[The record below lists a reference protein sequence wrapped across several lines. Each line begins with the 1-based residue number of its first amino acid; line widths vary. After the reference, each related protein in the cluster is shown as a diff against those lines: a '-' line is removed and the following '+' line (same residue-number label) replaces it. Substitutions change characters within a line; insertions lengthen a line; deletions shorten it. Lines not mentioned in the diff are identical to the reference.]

1 MEFLENNVSINLG
14 NQEQTT
20 LQEIK
25 DHLVEEVK
33 AELHNKGY
41 EIIPQD
47 YEGQKD
53 LVKLVDKANQ
63 LKVAYEQECERIKNR
78 YKDDVAK
85 QKINVLTVDY
95 ELDKKDL
102 LNEVDQVL
110 EKDAKYRA
118 DSIERL
124 QNTDEYK
131 VQRKETLETLAL
143 LKQAGVGE
151 IPTEVFLDL
160 IGNVVEAK
168 DSKTLALIG
177 LMTGKGMNAAVVE
190 QLQGNIASYQNNNE
204 LVNFANSA
212 REFIATNKDSL
223 SLFAYMKKYE

>member
-1 MEFLENNVSINLG
+1 MEEVSINLD

-33 AELHNKGY
+33 VELQNKGY
-41 EIIPQD
+41 EVIPQG

-102 LNEVDQVL
+102 LAEVDQVL

-124 QNTDEYK
+124 QKSEEYK
-131 VQRKETLETLAL
+131 ANKKECFEMLKL
-143 LKQAGVGE
+143 LQGTE
-151 IPTEVFLDL
+151 IPYQM
-160 IGNVVEAK
+160 VEQIIIPLVGAK
-168 DSKTLALIG
+168 DTFALDVAKLLVG
-177 LMTGKGMNAAVVE
+177 SNTTNAYLIDTAI
-190 QLQGNIASYQNNNE
+190 NSINAYQQNNE
-204 LVNFANSA
+204 LVNFANTA
-212 REFIATNKDSL
+212 KEFISSGKDSL
-223 SLFAYMKKYE
+223 TLFAYMKNYS

>member
-1 MEFLENNVSINLG
+1 MDEVSINL
-14 NQEQTT
+14 NEQEQTT
-20 LQEIK
+20 LQDIK
-25 DHLVEEVK
+25 DELINEVK
-33 AELHNKGY
+33 AELQNKGY
-41 EIIPQD
+41 EIIPQG
-47 YEGQKD
+47 YTGQQD
-53 LVKLVDKANQ
+53 LVKLVDKASQ
-63 LKVAYEQECERIKNR
+63 LRVAYEEECNRIKNR
-78 YKDDVAK
+78 YKEDVAE
-85 QKINVLTVDY
+85 QKIKVLTVDY

-102 LNEVDQVL
+102 LAEVDQVL
-110 EKDAKYRA
+110 VKDAKYRA

-131 VQRKETLETLAL
+131 ASRKETLETLAL

-151 IPTEVFLDL
+151 IPTEIFLDL

-177 LMTGKGMNAAVVE
+177 LMSGKGMNAAVVE

-212 REFIATNKDSL
+212 KKFISSGKDDFT
-223 SLFAYMKKYE
+223 LFAYMKNYS

>member
-1 MEFLENNVSINLG
+1 MNEPINL
-14 NQEQTT
+14 NEQEQTT
-20 LQEIK
+20 LQDIK
-25 DHLVEEVK
+25 DELINEVK
-33 AELHNKGY
+33 AELQNKGY

-53 LVKLVDKANQ
+53 LVKLVDRANQ

-95 ELDKKDL
+95 NLDKQDL
-102 LNEVDQVL
+102 LAEVDQVIA
-110 EKDAKYRA
+110 KDQKYRA

-131 VQRKETLETLAL
+131 VQRKETLETMAL
-143 LKQAGVGE
+143 LKQAGVNE
-151 IPTEVFLDL
+151 IPTDVFLDL

-168 DSKTLALIG
+168 DTKTLALVG
-177 LMTGKGMNAAVVE
+177 LMVGKGMNAAVVE
-190 QLQGNIASYQNNNE
+190 HLQGNIASYQNNAE
-204 LVNFANSA
+204 LTNFANSA
-212 REFIATNKDSL
+212 KKFISTGKDDFT
-223 SLFAYMKKYE
+223 LFAYMKNYS

>member
-1 MEFLENNVSINLG
+1 MDEVSINL
-14 NQEQTT
+14 NEQEQTT
-20 LQEIK
+20 LQDIK
-25 DHLVEEVK
+25 DELINEVK
-33 AELHNKGY
+33 TELQNKGY
-41 EIIPQD
+41 EVIPQG
-47 YEGQKD
+47 YEGQQD

-63 LKVAYEQECERIKNR
+63 LKVAYDQECERIKNR
-78 YKDDVAK
+78 YKEDVVE
-85 QKINVLTVDY
+85 QKIKVLTVDY
-95 ELDKKDL
+95 NLDKQDL
-102 LNEVDQVL
+102 LAEVDQVL

-131 VQRKETLETLAL
+131 ASRKETLETLAL

-151 IPTEVFLDL
+151 IPTEIFLDL

-168 DSKTLALIG
+168 DSSTLSLIG
-177 LMTGKGMNAAVVE
+177 LIAGKGMNAAVVE

-212 REFIATNKDSL
+212 KKFISTGKDDFT
-223 SLFAYMKKYE
+223 LFAYMKNYS